1 MYSLLIFSFQIWIQ
15 IWNDTHSLIW
25 NNFFST
31 GIYMYIYLSFG
42 NEIPYSAFVETIFSV
57 SWESKLWGKMKIFW
71 KESLSYKRPQ
81 FICKS
86 LTIKRPKNG
95 TSFKESIKLLRASI
109 NFAIKKMQTH
119 LPYINQEPISN
130 SQKPLLSTVFL
141 NVPQFNM
148 TKTEH
153 QLYFAKS
160 IYFN

>member
-1 MYSLLIFSFQIWIQ
+1 MGIKVMRENENLLKREFVLPKTSVYLKKF
-15 IWNDTHSLIW
+15 
-25 NNFFST
+25 NNQK
-31 GIYMYIYLSFG
+31 
-42 NEIPYSAFVETIFSV
+42 A
-57 SWESKLWGKMKIFW
+57 
-71 KESLSYKRPQ
+71 
-81 FICKS
+81 
-86 LTIKRPKNG
+86 KNG

-130 SQKPLLSTVFL
+130 SQKPLLSIVFL
-141 NVPQFNM
+141 DVPQFNR